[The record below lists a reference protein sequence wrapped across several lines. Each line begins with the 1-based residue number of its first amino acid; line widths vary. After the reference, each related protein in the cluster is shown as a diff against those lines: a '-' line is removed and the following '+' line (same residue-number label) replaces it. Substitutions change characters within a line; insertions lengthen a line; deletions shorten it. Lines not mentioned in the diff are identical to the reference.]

1 MNPDTILVTGGN
13 KGIGYG
19 ICDGLLAADPHVHVI
34 MTGRHPDRGH
44 AAHAELAA
52 VHGGERISFELLD
65 VTDVASIARLAAL
78 GLEFTVIINN
88 AGIATKGQAINAEI
102 ARNTITTNC
111 FGAQRVIRTLLPCL
125 REGGR
130 IVNVA
135 STAGRLGSFSDA
147 LRKQFMAPL
156 LTEDDVAGLMRSF
169 IDAVANGNYD
179 QDGWPSNTYSVS
191 KAGMNALTRIWHR
204 GLKARGIVVNSCCP
218 GWCRT
223 DMGGANASLS
233 AAQGA
238 DTPVW
243 LALGQGGNEGGGF
256 YRERQPIAW

>member
-19 ICDGLLAADPHVHVI
+19 ICDGLLAADPNVHVI

-44 AAHAELAA
+44 TAHAELAA

-65 VTDVASIARLAAL
+65 ITDLTSIAGLAAL
-78 GLEFTVIINN
+78 GLEFTAIINN
-88 AGIATKGQAINAEI
+88 AGIATKGPAINAEI

-111 FGAQRVIRTLLPCL
+111 FGAQRVVQALLPCL
-125 REGGR
+125 RNDGH

-135 STAGRLGSFSDA
+135 SISGQLGSFSDA
-147 LRKQFMAPL
+147 LRKQFMEPL
-156 LTEDDVAGLMRSF
+156 LTEDDVAGLMHSF

-179 QDGWPSNTYSVS
+179 QDGWPSNTYAVS

-204 GLKARGIVVNSCCP
+204 DLKARGIVVNSCCP
-218 GWCRT
+218 ARCRT
-223 DMGGANASLS
+223 DMGGANSS
-233 AAQGA
+233 
-238 DTPVW
+238 
-243 LALGQGGNEGGGF
+243 LALGQGGSDGGGF